1 MTTISITKLRK
12 FYESLP
18 KLSSPT
24 EEQLSILED
33 YNRGNNYTKL
43 IDLYKESK
51 KDFSGYKN
59 IDEPFLPLNLSH
71 RRKFLNKVGVIS
83 KTRHV
88 TLVFEERK
96 NKIDVDD
103 ANYNFEYIQREVP
116 TSRTPK
122 TKSEAGIKESGA
134 GGIDF
139 IGSNYKKHLP
149 ILGEIKVGGD
159 QNSFYAL
166 IQLLTYLSELST
178 HNQIERINNKT
189 NPNPFGNISQFSSK
203 NSFYLYI
210 VLVFSEYGKLKQQI
224 LTETQKLAAHLEQD
238 IQEIE
243 KIVFL
248 KMYPDDKE
256 KEITKI

>member
-139 IGSNYKKHLP
+139 IGFNRNNHLP
-149 ILGEIKVGGD
+149 ILGEIKVKGD

-166 IQLLTYLSELST
+166 IQLLRYLSELST
-178 HNQIERINNKT
+178 PNQIKRINRHKL
-189 NPNPFGNISQFSSK
+189 FGDIPDITDEK
-203 NSFYLYI
+203 CFYLYI
-210 VLVFSEYGKLKQQI
+210 LLINTNLTGKKKEI
-224 LTETQKLAAHLEQD
+224 LSKTQTLAAHLEKN
-238 IQEIE
+238 IQEIKE
-243 KIVFL
+243 IVFL
-248 KMYPDDKE
+248 QMHPTSQN
-256 KEITKI
+256 IMKI